1 MARNALRILLSVV
14 LWNSASSVRV
24 LFLASIMLTNLNDLS
39 RSLKDSIVFSENKIG
54 VFLNYDY

>member
-39 RSLKDSIVFSENKIG
+39 RSLKDSIVFSENKI
-54 VFLNYDY
+54 